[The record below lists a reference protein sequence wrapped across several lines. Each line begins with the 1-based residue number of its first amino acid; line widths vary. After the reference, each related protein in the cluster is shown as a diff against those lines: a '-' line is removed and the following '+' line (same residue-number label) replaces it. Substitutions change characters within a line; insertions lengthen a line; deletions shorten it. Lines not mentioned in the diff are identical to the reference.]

1 MVYEY
6 DEENKLIKVDNETIY
21 LTNVENIIFEE
32 LYYTGFP
39 VSAEKLNDKLNN
51 GYMFRENSI
60 ASAVSKLRKKLKDK
74 FEIECVYSNGYI
86 MKPNAL
92 DVGVQDIVNIFTSK
106 KDEDEDIY

>member
-6 DEENKLIKVDNETIY
+6 DWENKLIKVDNETIY

-60 ASAVSKLRKKLKDK
+60 TCAVSRLRKKLKDK
-74 FEIECVYSNGYI
+74 FEIKCLSSNGYI

-92 DVGVQDIVNIFTSK
+92 DVEAK
-106 KDEDEDIY
+106 KLVSMFANKEDEEDIY

>member
-6 DEENKLIKVDNETIY
+6 DWENKLIKVDNETIY

-32 LYYTGFP
+32 LYYTGKP

-60 ASAVSKLRKKLKDK
+60 TVAITRLRKKLGNK
-74 FEIECVYSNGYI
+74 FEIKNISGRGYI
-86 MKPNAL
+86 IEPNEL
-92 DVGVQDIVNIFTSK
+92 DVEAKKLVSMFTNK
-106 KDEDEDIY
+106 EDEEDIY